1 MSKKFEIKYEDLH
14 NLLCEAFK
22 QGVASYCDLSGETCA
37 DILND
42 FLKNKSVF
50 EDDTIFTLSKQKT
63 NQTATSTD
71 AFTNYQS
78 FISSVITY

>member
-1 MSKKFEIKYEDLH
+1 MSKKFDIKYEDLH
-14 NLLCEAFK
+14 KLLCEAFR
-22 QGVASYCDLSGETCA
+22 QGVASYCDLANETCA

-42 FLKNKSVF
+42 FVKNKSVF
-50 EDDTIFTLSKQKT
+50 GDDTVFSLSKQKT
-63 NQTATSTD
+63 NQTFTSTE